1 MSIVFMLL
9 ASFQSKIYVN
19 AGSGTSDCPA
29 ECSCSSS
36 GVVVDCSNRGLTKI
50 PSPLPKDTV
59 TLNLSNNNITA
70 VQALDLS
77 ALRDLKALDFSYN
90 QLTAN
95 QAPPVPV
102 NG

>member
-1 MSIVFMLL
+1 MLRCIRRRSKNLTMKNKPKFDCAVLSRVVFMSIVFMLL
-9 ASFQSKIYVN
+9 TSFQSKIYVN

-59 TLNLSNNNITA
+59 TL
-70 VQALDLS
+70 
-77 ALRDLKALDFSYN
+77 
-90 QLTAN
+90 
-95 QAPPVPV
+95 
-102 NG
+102 